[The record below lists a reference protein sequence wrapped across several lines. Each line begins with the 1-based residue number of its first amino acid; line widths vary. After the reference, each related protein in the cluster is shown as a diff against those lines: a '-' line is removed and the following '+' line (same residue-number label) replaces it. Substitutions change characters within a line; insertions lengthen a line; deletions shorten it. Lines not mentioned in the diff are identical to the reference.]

1 MFEFLRQPGFFG
13 THATMGADLSQLM
26 ATLFTGLFIVGW
38 VQAKQ
43 HRGHPH
49 HWLMLGGMITMVGFF
64 TAYYLFRQLGVLAFE
79 GKEGFGG
86 SQALYD
92 YVFIPVLTIHIILV
106 IIGLVMAVYM
116 IVLGFRSQ
124 QFIGGSRVLS
134 PSLLLTSW
142 KKVGLI
148 FAALLTVVI
157 VLFGTRVMSAGFSM
171 RKLEVYLGFLSLVA
185 IVFAVEMGIQ
195 RIWPDGGQRH
205 RALGRFTWPFYFVI
219 TVLAAVLVDRWS
231 RGWSA
236 QGRKWPA
243 LACTLLLPASWVI
256 EGHQAHTQVDRLIA
270 HGNVFNASHAT
281 PGLQAMFA
289 RVRSSEYQ
297 ALLPMPFFD
306 LGSESFSRPIRG
318 NEVAK
323 GAMSISLFTGLPI
336 MGSDLSRVPVP
347 ESKMITQVVSP
358 RFYPKALRDTLR
370 DPRPLLVLR
379 APGDLTACERDLLRV
394 VAECVGNA
402 PPEVDRTID
411 GGGIGHCRLLAH
423 HASPSR
429 KWRISADTSS
439 GVSRRVPPEVQATPY
454 SVSRP

>member
-38 VQAKQ
+38 LQAKQ

-134 PSLLLTSW
+134 PSLLMTSW
-142 KKVGLI
+142 RKVGLI
-148 FAALLTVVI
+148 FALLLTVVI

-205 RALGRFTWPFYFVI
+205 RALGRFTMIVYCILFLTGTFTYAMLYI
-219 TVLAAVLVDRWS
+219 LY
-231 RGWSA
+231 
-236 QGRKWPA
+236 
-243 LACTLLLPASWVI
+243 
-256 EGHQAHTQVDRLIA
+256 
-270 HGNVFNASHAT
+270 
-281 PGLQAMFA
+281 PG
-289 RVRSSEYQ
+289 
-297 ALLPMPFFD
+297 
-306 LGSESFSRPIRG
+306 
-318 NEVAK
+318 K
-323 GAMSISLFTGLPI
+323 
-336 MGSDLSRVPVP
+336 
-347 ESKMITQVVSP
+347 
-358 RFYPKALRDTLR
+358 
-370 DPRPLLVLR
+370 
-379 APGDLTACERDLLRV
+379 
-394 VAECVGNA
+394 
-402 PPEVDRTID
+402 
-411 GGGIGHCRLLAH
+411 IG
-423 HASPSR
+423 
-429 KWRISADTSS
+429 
-439 GVSRRVPPEVQATPY
+439 
-454 SVSRP
+454 

>member
-38 VQAKQ
+38 IQAKQ

-134 PSLLLTSW
+134 PSLLQTSW

-148 FAALLTVVI
+148 FGVLLTVVI

-195 RIWPDGGQRH
+195 RIWPDGAQRH
-205 RALGRFTWPFYFVI
+205 RALGRFTMIVYCILFLTGTFTYAMLYI
-219 TVLAAVLVDRWS
+219 LY
-231 RGWSA
+231 
-236 QGRKWPA
+236 
-243 LACTLLLPASWVI
+243 
-256 EGHQAHTQVDRLIA
+256 
-270 HGNVFNASHAT
+270 
-281 PGLQAMFA
+281 PG
-289 RVRSSEYQ
+289 
-297 ALLPMPFFD
+297 
-306 LGSESFSRPIRG
+306 
-318 NEVAK
+318 K
-323 GAMSISLFTGLPI
+323 
-336 MGSDLSRVPVP
+336 
-347 ESKMITQVVSP
+347 
-358 RFYPKALRDTLR
+358 
-370 DPRPLLVLR
+370 
-379 APGDLTACERDLLRV
+379 
-394 VAECVGNA
+394 
-402 PPEVDRTID
+402 
-411 GGGIGHCRLLAH
+411 IG
-423 HASPSR
+423 
-429 KWRISADTSS
+429 
-439 GVSRRVPPEVQATPY
+439 
-454 SVSRP
+454 

>member
-26 ATLFTGLFIVGW
+26 ATLFTGLFIIGW
-38 VQAKQ
+38 IQAKQ

-134 PSLLLTSW
+134 PSLLQTSW

-148 FAALLTVVI
+148 FAALLTVVV

-171 RKLEVYLGFLSLVA
+171 RKLEVYLGFLVLVA

-205 RALGRFTWPFYFVI
+205 RALGRFTMIVYCILFLTGTFTYAMLYI
-219 TVLAAVLVDRWS
+219 LY
-231 RGWSA
+231 
-236 QGRKWPA
+236 
-243 LACTLLLPASWVI
+243 
-256 EGHQAHTQVDRLIA
+256 
-270 HGNVFNASHAT
+270 
-281 PGLQAMFA
+281 PG
-289 RVRSSEYQ
+289 
-297 ALLPMPFFD
+297 
-306 LGSESFSRPIRG
+306 
-318 NEVAK
+318 K
-323 GAMSISLFTGLPI
+323 
-336 MGSDLSRVPVP
+336 
-347 ESKMITQVVSP
+347 
-358 RFYPKALRDTLR
+358 
-370 DPRPLLVLR
+370 
-379 APGDLTACERDLLRV
+379 
-394 VAECVGNA
+394 
-402 PPEVDRTID
+402 
-411 GGGIGHCRLLAH
+411 IG
-423 HASPSR
+423 
-429 KWRISADTSS
+429 
-439 GVSRRVPPEVQATPY
+439 
-454 SVSRP
+454 